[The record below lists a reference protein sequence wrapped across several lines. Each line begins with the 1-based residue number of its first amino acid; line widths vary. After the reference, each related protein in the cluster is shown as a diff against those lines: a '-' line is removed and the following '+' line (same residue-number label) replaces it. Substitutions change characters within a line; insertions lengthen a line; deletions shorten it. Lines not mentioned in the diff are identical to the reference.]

1 MAHVESY
8 KLSGAVGML
17 RHDER
22 KADSNVQSRKNECID
37 SSRTEL
43 NYNLAPKRY
52 GKNLREHI
60 EKVCNDN
67 EVRLSNRKDLNVMSS
82 WVITAPKILLEQYP
96 DKQKEFFERCYE
108 FLSERYGEK
117 FVLSSTVHLDETTP
131 HMHFTFIPVGYD
143 KKNDRLTVSSKLTI
157 TRADLKTFHRDLE
170 KYIKSSM
177 KLDLP
182 ILNEATSSG
191 NMSIEEL
198 KRQSAKERLQE
209 ATERASKIVSKARN
223 EAQRIES
230 GVDDLNSVYEAQKA
244 FVTKINEANYTQY
257 PYWAVV
263 TSKGLLNKKKYVTIP
278 QEEWEKIWKQLSA
291 YRQVE
296 EFVKNIDNFISTKK
310 VKEQNKKIEHLS
322 QALYTLTYE
331 KNYLKQAN
339 SEKSEIIQE
348 LRAAIIKMPKE
359 ERDTVVSIFRKYKVR
374 LFEKPPQVVKKNN
387 FHKQ

>member
-67 EVRLSNRKDLNVMSS
+67 KVRLSNRKDLNVMSS
-82 WVITAPKILLEQYP
+82 WVITAPKLLLEQYP

-157 TRADLKTFHRDLE
+157 TRTDLKTFHRDLE
-170 KYIKSSM
+170 KHIKASM

-182 ILNEATSSG
+182 ILNEATAEG
-191 NMSIEEL
+191 NRSIEEL
-198 KRQSAKERLQE
+198 KRQSATERLQE
-209 ATERASKIVSKARN
+209 ATEKASKIVSKAQN
-223 EAQRIES
+223 KAQRIES
-230 GVDDLNSVYEAQKA
+230 GADNLNNVYEAQKA
-244 FVTKINEANYTQY
+244 FITKINH
-257 PYWAVV
+257 
-263 TSKGLLNKKKYVTIP
+263 SIKR
-278 QEEWEKIWKQLSA
+278 S
-291 YRQVE
+291 
-296 EFVKNIDNFISTKK
+296 NIDLFTFQFRIK
-310 VKEQNKKIEHLS
+310 NK
-322 QALYTLTYE
+322 
-331 KNYLKQAN
+331 
-339 SEKSEIIQE
+339 
-348 LRAAIIKMPKE
+348 
-359 ERDTVVSIFRKYKVR
+359 RK
-374 LFEKPPQVVKKNN
+374 
-387 FHKQ
+387 